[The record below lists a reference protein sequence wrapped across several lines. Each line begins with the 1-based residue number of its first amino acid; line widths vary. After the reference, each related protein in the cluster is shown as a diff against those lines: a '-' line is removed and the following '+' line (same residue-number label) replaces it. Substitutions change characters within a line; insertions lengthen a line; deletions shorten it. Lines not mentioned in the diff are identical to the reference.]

1 MKSAIRFS
9 AVGLSLALVLSA
21 CGGAKSDSASDGSS
35 GPTPKTPPVWSLTG
49 LPGPDDA
56 QIQPIVVIK
65 IENDPI
71 VRPQTGLNRADLI
84 FEELVE
90 GGMTRFAAIYQSD
103 LPDEVGPVR
112 SVRHVDVAIAEPMAD
127 AFVFSGGAR
136 RTMKFVKR
144 KIPTTISV
152 INEGAPGMYRK
163 PGLSAPH
170 DLFIKISEM
179 LDSIAAKKTAS
190 TGFFVRPEAK
200 PSPTATPT
208 ATPTAIGTASPTPKP
223 SSTALTG
230 KSVTDVGVV
239 FSSFAGPNWKWNATD
254 KMWMRSEGIKPFL
267 NKDGTQFGTNNLM
280 VIEVREIDAGYH
292 GQTGGYVPRT
302 VLTGSGRAWV
312 LSEGKA
318 VEVAWQKPFVDAQME
333 LTDLDGNPFTMPT
346 GRTWVELVP
355 VSAEGQSASGKYSFN
370 GTLVAL
376 KNPPQPA
383 ATPEPSDSAT
393 P

>member
-1 MKSAIRFS
+1 MKSAIRIS
-9 AVGLSLALVLSA
+9 AMGLSLALVLSA
-21 CGGAKSDSASDGSS
+21 CGGSDSASS
-35 GPTPKTPPVWSLTG
+35 GGESNGAIPETPPVWSLTG

-56 QIQPIVVIK
+56 QIQPIVVVK
-65 IENDPI
+65 IENDPV
-71 VRPQTGLNRADLI
+71 VRPQTGLERADLI

-103 LPDEVGPVR
+103 LPEQVGPVR

-152 INEGAPGMYRK
+152 INEGAPGMERVSTI
-163 PGLSAPH
+163 PAPH
-170 DLFIKISEM
+170 NIFLNMQEM
-179 LDSIAAKKTAS
+179 LDSIAAKNTAS
-190 TGFFVRPEAK
+190 TGFFVRPEAN
-200 PSPTATPT
+200 PVA
-208 ATPTAIGTASPTPKP
+208 ASPAASASGSTQP

-254 KMWMRSEGIKPFL
+254 KLWMRSEGIKPFL
-267 NKDGTQFGTNNLM
+267 NKDGKQFGTNNL
-280 VIEVREIDAGYH
+280 VIIEVREIDAGYK

-312 LSEGKA
+312 LSDGKA
-318 VEVAWQKPFVDAQME
+318 VEVAWNKPFVDAQME

-346 GRTWVELVP
+346 GRTWVELLP
-355 VSAEGQSASGKYSFN
+355 VSAEGQTAFTGKYSFD
-370 GTLVAL
+370 GVLVPV
-376 KNPPQPA
+376 KNLPKPA
-383 ATPEPSDSAT
+383 ATPEPSDTAT

>member
-9 AVGLSLALVLSA
+9 VMGLALALAVSG
-21 CGGAKSDSASDGSS
+21 CGGTKSETSDGETVTVPA
-35 GPTPKTPPVWSLTG
+35 GTPPIWSLTG

-56 QIQPIVVIK
+56 QIQPIVVVK

-71 VRPQTGLNRADLI
+71 VRPQTGLDRADLI

-90 GGMTRFAAIYQSD
+90 GGMTRFAVIYQSD

-112 SVRHVDVAIAEPMAD
+112 SVRHVDVAIAEPIAD

-144 KIPTTISV
+144 KIPTSISIV
-152 INEGAPGMYRK
+152 NEGAPGMYRK
-163 PGLSAPH
+163 PGIPAPH
-170 DLFIKISEM
+170 DIFLKMSEM
-179 LDSIAAKKTAS
+179 LDSIAPKNTLS
-190 TGFFVRPEAK
+190 TGFFVRPEVK
-200 PSPTATPT
+200 PVVSS
-208 ATPTAIGTASPTPKP
+208 ASPSASSSASASPKP

-230 KSVTDVGVV
+230 KPVTQVGVK
-239 FSSFAGPNWKWNATD
+239 FSSFSGPNWKWNSAD

-267 NKDGTQFGTNNLM
+267 NKDGTQFGTNNL
-280 VIEVREIDAGYH
+280 VIIEVREIDAGYK

-312 LSEGKA
+312 LSDGKA
-318 VEVAWQKPFVDAQME
+318 VEVAWKKPFVDAQME

-346 GRTWVELVP
+346 GRTWVELLP
-355 VSAEGQSASGKYSFN
+355 VVAEGQTGFTGEYSFN
-370 GTLVAL
+370 GTLVPL
-376 KNPPQPA
+376 KDLPLPA

>member
-9 AVGLSLALVLSA
+9 AMGLALALVLSA
-21 CGGAKSDSASDGSS
+21 CGGNDSEATAEGSS
-35 GPTPKTPPVWSLTG
+35 GPIPKTPPIWSLTG

-56 QIQPIVVIK
+56 QIQPIVVVK

-71 VRPQTGLNRADLI
+71 VRPQTGLDRADLI

-90 GGMTRFAAIYQSD
+90 GGMTRFAVVYQSD

-144 KIPTTISV
+144 KIPTSISV

-170 DLFIKISEM
+170 DLFIKLSEM
-179 LDSIAAKKTAS
+179 LDSIAPKNTSS
-190 TGFFVRPEAK
+190 TGFFVRPEVKAVVA
-200 PSPTATPT
+200 S
-208 ATPTAIGTASPTPKP
+208 ASPSSSSSTSASPKP

-230 KSVTDVGVV
+230 KPVTQVGVK
-239 FSSFAGPNWKWNATD
+239 FSSFSGPNWKWNAAD

-267 NKDGTQFGTNNLM
+267 NKDGTQFGTNNL
-280 VIEVREIDAGYH
+280 VIIEVREIDAGYK

-312 LSEGKA
+312 LSDGKA
-318 VEVAWQKPFVDAQME
+318 VEVAWKKPFVDAQME

-346 GRTWVELVP
+346 GRTWVELLP
-355 VSAEGQSASGKYSFN
+355 VVAEGQTGFTGEYSFN
-370 GTLVAL
+370 GTLVPL
-376 KNPPQPA
+376 KDLPLPA

>member
-1 MKSAIRFS
+1 MKSAIRIS
-9 AVGLSLALVLSA
+9 AMGLSLALVLSA
-21 CGGAKSDSASDGSS
+21 CGGSDSASSDGES
-35 GPTPKTPPVWSLTG
+35 GTVPAGTPAIWSLTG

-56 QIQPIVVIK
+56 QLQPIVVVK

-71 VRPQTGLNRADLI
+71 VRPQTGLERADLI

-103 LPDEVGPVR
+103 LPDQVGPVR
-112 SVRHVDVAIAEPMAD
+112 SVRHVDVSIAEPMAD

-152 INEGAPGMYRK
+152 INEGAPGMQRVSSV
-163 PGLSAPH
+163 PSPH
-170 DLFIKISEM
+170 NIFLNMEEM
-179 LDSIAAKKTAS
+179 LDSIAAKYTAS

-200 PSPTATPT
+200 PAS
-208 ATPTAIGTASPTPKP
+208 ASPSSSATGSPQP

-230 KSVTDVGVV
+230 KSVNDVGVV

-267 NKDGTQFGTNNLM
+267 NKDGKQFGTNNLM
-280 VIEVREIDAGYH
+280 IIEVREIDAGYK

-312 LSEGKA
+312 LSDGKA
-318 VEVAWQKPFVDAQME
+318 VEIAWNKPFVDAQME

-346 GRTWVELVP
+346 GRTWVELLP
-355 VSAEGQSASGKYSFN
+355 VSAEGQTAFTGKYSFD
-370 GTLVAL
+370 GVLVPV
-376 KNPPQPA
+376 KNLPKPA
-383 ATPEPSDSAT
+383 ATPEPTDTAT

>member
-1 MKSAIRFS
+1 MNSAIRVS
-9 AVGLSLALVLSA
+9 AVGLALVMVLSA
-21 CGGAKSDSASDGSS
+21 CGGSDAEGGSTES
-35 GPTPKTPPVWSLTG
+35 TGTSPAVWSLTG

-56 QIQPIVVIK
+56 QTQPIVVVK

-71 VRPQTGLNRADLI
+71 VRPQTGLDSADMV

-90 GGMTRFAAIYQSD
+90 GGMTRFAVAYQSN

-144 KIPTTISV
+144 KIPTTISI
-152 INEGAPGMYRK
+152 INEGAPGMYRN
-163 PGLSAPH
+163 PEFSAPH
-170 DLFIKISEM
+170 DLYLKMDEM
-179 LDSIAAKKTAS
+179 LDSIAPKNTAS
-190 TGFFVRPEAK
+190 TGFFVRPEIK
-200 PSPTATPT
+200 PAPVS
-208 ATPTAIGTASPTPKP
+208 ASPAASAGVSASPSP

-230 KSVTDVGVV
+230 KPVTSVGVR
-239 FSSFAGPNWKWNATD
+239 FSNFASPNWKWDATD
-254 KMWMRSEGIKPFL
+254 KLWMRSEGVKPFL
-267 NKDGTQFGTNNLM
+267 NKDGTQFGTNNL
-280 VIEVREIDAGYH
+280 VIVEVREIDAGYK

-312 LSEGKA
+312 LSDGKA
-318 VEVAWQKPFVDAQME
+318 VEVAWNKPFVDAQME

-346 GRTWVELVP
+346 GRTWVELLP
-355 VSAEGQSASGKYSFN
+355 VIAEGQTGFTGTYSFN
-370 GTLVAL
+370 GTLVPI
-376 KNPPQPA
+376 KDFPKPA

>member
-1 MKSAIRFS
+1 MKSAFRFS
-9 AVGLSLALVLSA
+9 VVGIALALVLSA
-21 CGGAKSDSASDGSS
+21 CGQADTTANTDSSQ
-35 GPTPKTPPVWSLTG
+35 TPVPKVPPVWSLTG

-56 QIQPIVVIK
+56 QIQPIVVVK
-65 IENDPI
+65 IENDPV
-71 VRPQTGLNRADLI
+71 VRPQTGLDRADLI

-90 GGMTRFAAIYQSD
+90 GGMTRFAVIYQSD

-170 DLFIKISEM
+170 DLFLKLDEM

-190 TGFFVRPEAK
+190 TGFFVRPEIK
-200 PSPTATPT
+200 PA
-208 ATPTAIGTASPTPKP
+208 ASPAAQATAEASASP
-223 SSTALTG
+223 SKTSVLTG
-230 KSVTDVGVV
+230 KPVTDVSVV
-239 FSSFAGPNWKWNATD
+239 FSSFAGPNWKWSSTD
-254 KMWMRSEGIKPFL
+254 KMWMRSEGVKPFL
-267 NKDGTQFGTNNLM
+267 NKDGTQFGTNNL
-280 VIEVREIDAGYH
+280 VIIEVREIDAGYK

-312 LSEGKA
+312 LSDGKA
-318 VEVAWQKPFVDAQME
+318 VEVAWNKPLVDAQMK
-333 LTDLDGNPFTMPT
+333 LTDLDGNPFTMPA
-346 GRTWVELVP
+346 GRTWVELLP
-355 VSAEGQSASGKYSFN
+355 VSAEGFTQFTGKYSFD
-370 GTLVAL
+370 GILVPV
-376 KNPPQPA
+376 KNLPKPA
-383 ATPEPSDSAT
+383 KTPEPSDTAT

>member
-1 MKSAIRFS
+1 MKSAIRVS
-9 AVGLSLALVLSA
+9 SIVLALALALSA
-21 CGGAKSDSASDGSS
+21 CGGSEPEVSTAESVA
-35 GPTPKTPPVWSLTG
+35 PTPKVPPVWSLTG

-56 QIQPIVVIK
+56 QIQPIVVVK
-65 IENDPI
+65 IENDPV
-71 VRPQTGLNRADLI
+71 VRPQTGLDRADLI

-90 GGMTRFAAIYQSD
+90 GGMTRFAVVYQSD
-103 LPDEVGPVR
+103 LPEEVGPVR

-152 INEGAPGMYRK
+152 VNEGAPGMYRK
-163 PGLSAPH
+163 SEIPAPH
-170 DLFIKISEM
+170 NIFLKMNEM
-179 LDSIAAKKTAS
+179 LDSIAAKDTAS
-190 TGFFVRPEAK
+190 TGFFVRPEA
-200 PSPTATPT
+200 TAV
-208 ATPTAIGTASPTPKP
+208 TASASPAVSASASPKP
-223 SSTALTG
+223 ASTALTG

-254 KMWMRSEGIKPFL
+254 KMWMRSEGVKPFL
-267 NKDGTQFGTNNLM
+267 NKDGTQFGTNNL
-280 VIEVREIDAGYH
+280 VIIEVREIDAGYK

-312 LSEGKA
+312 LSDGKA
-318 VEVAWQKPFVDAQME
+318 VEVAWNKPFVDAQME

-346 GRTWVELVP
+346 GRTWVELLP
-355 VSAEGQSASGKYSFN
+355 VSAEGQTQFTGKYSFD
-370 GTLVAL
+370 GTLVPV
-376 KNPPQPA
+376 KNLPLPA

>member
-9 AVGLSLALVLSA
+9 AMGLALALVLSA
-21 CGGAKSDSASDGSS
+21 CGGSDSEATAEGSS
-35 GPTPKTPPVWSLTG
+35 GPIPKTPPIWSLTG

-56 QIQPIVVIK
+56 QIQPIVVVK

-71 VRPQTGLNRADLI
+71 VRPQTGLDRADLI

-90 GGMTRFAAIYQSD
+90 GGMTRFAVVYQSD

-112 SVRHVDVAIAEPMAD
+112 SVRHVDVAIAEPIAD

-144 KIPTTISV
+144 KIPTSISIV
-152 INEGAPGMYRK
+152 NEGAPGMYRK
-163 PGLSAPH
+163 PGIPAPH
-170 DLFIKISEM
+170 DIFLKMSEM
-179 LDSIAAKKTAS
+179 LDSIAPKNTAS
-190 TGFFVRPEAK
+190 TGFFVRPEVK
-200 PSPTATPT
+200 PVVASASPTASSSTS
-208 ATPTAIGTASPTPKP
+208 ASPKP

-230 KSVTDVGVV
+230 KPVTQVGVK
-239 FSSFAGPNWKWNATD
+239 FSSFSGPNWKWNAAD

-267 NKDGTQFGTNNLM
+267 NKDGTQFGTNNL
-280 VIEVREIDAGYH
+280 VIIEVREIDAGYK

-312 LSEGKA
+312 LSDGKA
-318 VEVAWQKPFVDAQME
+318 VEVAWKKPFVDAQME

-346 GRTWVELVP
+346 GRTWVELLP
-355 VSAEGQSASGKYSFN
+355 VVAEGQTGFTGEYSFN
-370 GTLVAL
+370 GTLVPL
-376 KNPPQPA
+376 KDLPLPA